1 MDFNILDYGANKD
14 LPNNSLFIQK
24 AIDDCYKHNGGR
36 VVIPSGF
43 TFYTGSIVLKSN
55 VELHLE
61 NNSCLKASENI
72 KDFNLFNKKINYDE
86 KLLVPSYEDCEY
98 NGMPYL
104 FLVYAKDEINIS
116 ITGQGKIDGN
126 EHIFY
131 GKQDQ
136 YQIDGRFYPRM
147 PLVFLENITNLIV
160 KDVTLQNSAFWTL
173 HMLGCKD
180 VEINSIKILNNLK
193 MVNCDGI
200 DPDHCQNVRISNCY
214 IHTCDDAIVFK
225 NTQSGIKYGDCK
237 NICVS
242 NCNLVTTSG
251 AIKFG
256 SESWNDFKNIIVTNC
271 NIFDSNRGI
280 TIQLRDK
287 GNIENCIFS
296 NINLDTRIFS
306 KTQYWGAS
314 EIICITAIK
323 RFENTNVGHIKNLT
337 FSNINGSSENGI
349 MIYGEPTYSTSNI
362 SDIYFDN
369 INLKI
374 SNKSKWP
381 KNIKDIRPTYHDNLI
396 KDKLNVLYIIN
407 SSNIEFNRLKYE
419 IDDNI
424 KNELGDIFSLINST
438 NIQINRKEYK

>member
-1 MDFNILDYGANKD
+1 MDFNILDYGACTEYD
-14 LPNNSLFIQK
+14 NNNIYIQK
-24 AIDDCYKHNGGR
+24 AIDDCFKHNGGR
-36 VVIPSGF
+36 VIVPSGL

-61 NNSCLKASENI
+61 NNSCLKASNNI
-72 KDFNLFNKKINYDE
+72 KDFNLFNKKINCDE
-86 KLLVPSYEDCEY
+86 KLLVPSYQDCEY

-104 FLVYAKDEINIS
+104 FLIYSKDSINVS
-116 ITGQGKIDGN
+116 ITGLGKIDGN
-126 EHIFY
+126 EEIFY
-131 GKQDQ
+131 GEQDQ

-147 PLVFLENITNLIV
+147 PLIFLENVTNLVV

-180 VEINSIKILNNLK
+180 VEVNSIKILNNLK

-225 NTQSGIKYGDCK
+225 NTENGQHYGDCE

-256 SESWNDFKNIIVTNC
+256 SESWNNFKNIIVSNC
-271 NIFDSNRGI
+271 NIFNSNRGI

-296 NINLDTRIFS
+296 NINFDTRIFS
-306 KTQYWGAS
+306 KKQYWGAS
-314 EIICITAIK
+314 EPICITAIK
-323 RFENTNVGHIKNLT
+323 RFENTNVGFIKNLS
-337 FSNINGSSENGI
+337 FSNINASSENGI
-349 MIYGEPTYSTSNI
+349 MIYGENIDNKSNI
-362 SDIYFDN
+362 SEIYFDN
-369 INLKI
+369 VNLNI

-381 KNIKDIRPTYHDNLI
+381 KNIKDIRPTYHPNLI
-396 KDKLNVLYIIN
+396 EGKLNVLYLN
-407 SSNIEFNRLKYE
+407 NCSNIEFNRFKYKV
-419 IDDNI
+419 DDNI
-424 KNELGDIFSLINST
+424 IDKLGDEFIFNNSS
-438 NIQINRKEYK
+438 NIVINRKEYK